1 MKYYVY
7 GMNFR
12 DFFRKILLPWILSCS
27 IVFFFETLLFLYL
40 FEYFKSKQLTVGIV
54 FWVIALLFG
63 VFLTLEGIAILSF
76 FQYFNRHRI
85 KLFCLGVFEK
95 KVVIESNGAKQV
107 ILFDDILEVKYHSG
121 RYAEVRGLR
130 IKANEIN
137 TGISCFG
144 DRLNLSEKED
154 DVEQFDQFFNAF
166 EEKTELFLEEK
177 GSIYGRNNECIRLKK
192 LKNKTNRL

>member
-7 GMNFR
+7 GM
-12 DFFRKILLPWILSCS
+12 
-27 IVFFFETLLFLYL
+27 VFCFETLLLFRF
-40 FEYFKSKQLTVGIV
+40 FEYFKSKQLIIGIS

-85 KLFCLGVFEK
+85 KLFCLELFEK

-121 RYAEVRGLR
+121 RYAEIRGLR
-130 IKANEIN
+130 IKTNEIN
-137 TGISCFG
+137 IGISCLG

-154 DVEQFDQFFNAF
+154 DVEQFDQFFNTF
-166 EEKTELFLEEK
+166 EEKTELFIEEN
-177 GSIYGRNNECIRLKK
+177 GI
-192 LKNKTNRL
+192 

>member
-7 GMNFR
+7 GMDFR
-12 DFFRKILLPWILSCS
+12 DFFRKIFLPWILSFI
-27 IVFFFETLLFLYL
+27 IVFCFETLLLFRF
-40 FEYFKSKQLTVGIV
+40 FEYFKSKQLIIGIS

-121 RYAEVRGLR
+121 RYAEIRGLR

-137 TGISCFG
+137 IGISCLG

-154 DVEQFDQFFNAF
+154 DVEQFDQFFNTF
-166 EEKTELFLEEK
+166 EEKTELFLEEN
-177 GSIYGRNNECIRLKK
+177 GSGYGRNNECIRLKK
-192 LKNKTNRL
+192 IKKWNK

>member
-12 DFFRKILLPWILSCS
+12 DFFRKILLPWILSFI
-27 IVFFFETLLFLYL
+27 IVFCFETLLLFRF
-40 FEYFKSKQLTVGIV
+40 FEYFKSKQLIIGIS

-130 IKANEIN
+130 IKFCSYYLHNY
-137 TGISCFG
+137 
-144 DRLNLSEKED
+144 NLF
-154 DVEQFDQFFNAF
+154 VLFFNF
-166 EEKTELFLEEK
+166 FKRMHSLFLPYILPFSSRK
-177 GSIYGRNNECIRLKK
+177 SSVFSSIA
-192 LKNKTNRL
+192 LKNW